1 MIYIL
6 LKSQDVSKLNT
17 KGNIPVEFP
26 KVKKGL
32 QNVKPNFSVF
42 FKFKKWFKGQRA
54 SRIPFKPSYCLQ
66 TDVCHCILSSLFPFL
81 TFNHS
86 FINFMLCNCCM
97 YSLCSDPF
105 FINHSLISSS
115 DTLILFLN
123 SW

>member
-1 MIYIL
+1 MIYVL

-26 KVKKGL
+26 NSKRDYKMLSQTSQCFLSLKNDLKVRE
-32 QNVKPNFSVF
+32 P
-42 FKFKKWFKGQRA
+42 
-54 SRIPFKPSYCLQ
+54 PFKRSYCLQ
-66 TDVCHCILSSLFPFL
+66 TDVCLCTISSLFPFL

-86 FINFMLCNCCM
+86 FILCYVCNCCM
-97 YSLCSDPF
+97 YSLCSDLF

-115 DTLILFLN
+115 DTLILVLK

>member
-42 FKFKKWFKGQRA
+42 FKFKNNLKVTEPLEFHLSLLTAYKLMCA
-54 SRIPFKPSYCLQ
+54 
-66 TDVCHCILSSLFPFL
+66 CIINSLFPVL
-81 TFNHS
+81 TFK
-86 FINFMLCNCCM
+86 L
-97 YSLCSDPF
+97 L
-105 FINHSLISSS
+105 
-115 DTLILFLN
+115 
-123 SW
+123 